1 MNNRLVQAG
10 AIEGEFIPA
19 DLPAVSPEVQVT
31 SPYVLYIS
39 KLARNSRPIAISS
52 LTEISLYLF
61 NMPPEYAPWHLM
73 RAEQFLNLKDRLRER
88 HPSPKTAHR
97 KICMVRSV
105 LKYAY
110 KSGIIPDSHKHQY
123 QLIMAEGNV
132 RHTQGRG
139 VVAPH
144 RNISDDEI
152 ARLMQ
157 VLAQDRTVMG
167 TRDMAMFACFR
178 GCGLRRMEVEK
189 LQLQSI
195 RFGAGEYGE
204 ILIDGKG
211 GKQRVM
217 PMPKG
222 LREIILSWVKWRG
235 DEPGVLFTA
244 VNKAG
249 KVARVTEKDIERYQK
264 ARALLQN
271 DPLADLKMNH
281 KYSDSIIGEY
291 RALNSTSINKI
302 MARWITLAGI
312 ENATPHDLRY
322 TFAQSNLKRTS
333 DLQTVCDLL
342 GHASISTT
350 SIYTQS
356 SEEKMRNA
364 ISKENLFSYK
374 N

>member
-1 MNNRLVQAG
+1 MNQKLIQVG
-10 AIEGEFIPA
+10 TIEGEFIPA
-19 DLPAVSPEVQVT
+19 DLPAFVPDARVT
-31 SPYVLYIS
+31 SPYVLYVS
-39 KLARNSRPIAISS
+39 KLARNSRPIAKSS
-52 LTEISLYLF
+52 LTEISQYLF
-61 NMPPEYAPWHLM
+61 NVSPEYAPWHLM

-110 KSGIIPDSHKHQY
+110 KSGLIPDSHKHQY

-139 VVAPH
+139 VVSPH

-157 VLAQDRTVMG
+157 VLAQDRSVMG

-222 LREIILSWVKWRG
+222 LREIILSWVKRRG

-249 KVARVTEKDIERYQK
+249 KVARVTEKDLERYQK
-264 ARALLQN
+264 ARALLKS

-302 MARWITLAGI
+302 MVRWITLAGI

-333 DLQTVCDLL
+333 DLQVVCDLL
-342 GHASISTT
+342 GHANIATT
-350 SIYTQS
+350 SIYTQTS
-356 SEEKMRNA
+356 DEKMRNA
-364 ISKENLFSYK
+364 ISKERLFIDI
-374 N
+374 